1 MYDMLNYHW
10 FSGVIFDDT
19 TLVVNS
25 NATNRRSVLLMKE
38 ASSGEQSN
46 NVLFDLLTLKI
57 SKVILT
63 TDCHKLHLVTVMR
76 ILYIQSNSFT

>member
-1 MYDMLNYHW
+1 
-10 FSGVIFDDT
+10 
-19 TLVVNS
+19 
-25 NATNRRSVLLMKE
+25 MKE

>member
-1 MYDMLNYHW
+1 
-10 FSGVIFDDT
+10 
-19 TLVVNS
+19 
-25 NATNRRSVLLMKE
+25 MKE

-46 NVLFDLLTLKI
+46 NALFDLLTLKI

-63 TDCHKLHLVTVMR
+63 TDCHKLYLVTVMR

>member
-1 MYDMLNYHW
+1 
-10 FSGVIFDDT
+10 
-19 TLVVNS
+19 
-25 NATNRRSVLLMKE
+25 MKE

-63 TDCHKLHLVTVMR
+63 TDCHKLYLVMVMR
-76 ILYIQSNSFT
+76 I

>member
-1 MYDMLNYHW
+1 
-10 FSGVIFDDT
+10 
-19 TLVVNS
+19 
-25 NATNRRSVLLMKE
+25 MKV

-46 NVLFDLLTLKI
+46 NVLFNLVPLKI

-63 TDCHKLHLVTVMR
+63 TDCPKFYLVIVMR